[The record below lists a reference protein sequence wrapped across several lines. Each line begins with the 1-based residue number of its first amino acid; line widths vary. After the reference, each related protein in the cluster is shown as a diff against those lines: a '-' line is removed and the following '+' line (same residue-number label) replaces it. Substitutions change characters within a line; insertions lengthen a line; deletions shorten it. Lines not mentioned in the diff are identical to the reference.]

1 MMQQTVFEKV
11 FFGKDNAFKLNLNDE
26 GDLYFELGSKED
38 GSDGWAWKSAKMS
51 DVEIG
56 EIINVLENN
65 SAKASFYHEFEGD
78 QTQIWVNRKD
88 KYVFVK
94 IGERSKSLNEGQQ
107 TVLRELLK
115 YAVLRS
121 NMEL

>member
-1 MMQQTVFEKV
+1 MMQQSVFEKV
-11 FFGKDNAFKLNLNDE
+11 FFGKDNAFKLNLNKE
-26 GDLYFELGSKED
+26 GDVYFQLGTKQGDED
-38 GSDGWAWKSAKMS
+38 WSWKKAKMS

-56 EIINVLENN
+56 EIINVLEGD
-65 SAKASFYHEFEGD
+65 SSKASFYHEFEGEK
-78 QTQIWVNRKD
+78 TQIWVNRKD

-94 IGERSKSLNEGQQ
+94 IGDTSKSLNAGQQ
-107 TVLRELLK
+107 TVFRELLK

>member
-1 MMQQTVFEKV
+1 MQKSVFEKV

-26 GDLYFELGSKED
+26 GDVYFQLGTKED
-38 GSDGWAWKSAKMS
+38 DSDDWTWKKAKMS

-56 EIINVLENN
+56 EIINVLENEQP
-65 SAKASFYHEFEGD
+65 KASFYHEFQGEK
-78 QTQIWVNRKD
+78 TQIWVNRKD

-94 IGERSKSLNEGQQ
+94 IGDTSKSLDAGQQ